1 MDISIAVSLCM
12 YFEGFRSKPYL
23 CPAGVATIGYGT
35 IRYPDGSPVTLF
47 DDPLTKIQAKKLL
60 IHQLK
65 TDYVPVV
72 LRLTQNLN
80 LSQLN
85 ACIDFAYNLGN
96 SALQHSTFRRKLNS
110 GDIVGARIEIMRWV
124 YGGGKRLSGLV
135 ARRQQERSLL

>member
-47 DDPLTKIQAKKLL
+47 DAPLTKIQAKKLL

-65 TDYVPVV
+65 TDYVPHVM
-72 LRLTQNLN
+72 RLCKN
-80 LSQLN
+80 LSVRQFN
-85 ACIDFAYNLGN
+85 AVLSFAYNLGVNALKN
-96 SALQHSTFRRKLNS
+96 STLLKKLNS
-110 GDIVGARIEIMRWV
+110 GDIVGAKIEIMRWV

-135 ARRQQERSLL
+135 ARRQQERDLL

>member
-12 YFEGFRSKPYL
+12 YFEGFRAKPYL

-47 DDPLTKIQAKKLL
+47 DAPITKIQAKKLL

-65 TDYVPVV
+65 TDYVPHVMS
-72 LRLTQNLN
+72 LCKN
-80 LSQLN
+80 LSVRQFN
-85 ACIDFAYNLGN
+85 AVLSFVYNLGVNALKN
-96 SALQHSTFRRKLNS
+96 STLLKRLNS
-110 GDIVGARIEIMRWV
+110 GDIAGARIEIMRWV

-135 ARRQQERSLL
+135 ARRQQERGLL

>member
-35 IRYPDGSPVTLF
+35 IRYPGGMPVSLF
-47 DDPLTKIQAKKLL
+47 DDPITKEQAKKLL

-72 LRLTQNLN
+72 LRLVSNLN
-80 LSQLN
+80 VSQLN
-85 ACIDFAYNLGN
+85 SCIDFAYNLGN
-96 SALQHSTFRRKLNS
+96 SALQHSTFRRKLNA
-110 GDIVGARIEIMRWV
+110 GDIEGARTEIMRWV
-124 YGGGKRLSGLV
+124 WGGGKKLPGLV
-135 ARRQQERSLL
+135 ARRQKERYLL